1 MGTLIRLFDAV
12 INYWPDIIRIFTWM
26 KDNQADIAMMADYL
40 NPPEEP
46 PA

>member
-12 INYWPDIIRIFTWM
+12 INYWSDIVRIFTWM
-26 KDNQADIAMMADYL
+26 KDNEADIAMMADYL